1 MRAVVQ
7 RVLGAS
13 VRVDGDVVG
22 EIGQG
27 LVVLLGVADG
37 DGQSDVDSLAAK
49 LVGMRIFRGDGM
61 SGFDKSV
68 VDVGGSVLAISQF
81 TLHADVRKGRRP
93 SFTAA
98 ARPEVAEPLYESFV
112 QAVDR
117 LGIPVETG
125 VFGAMME
132 VSLVNDGPVTLVVET
147 ADGRVV

>member
-1 MRAVVQ
+1 
-7 RVLGAS
+7 
-13 VRVDGDVVG
+13 
-22 EIGQG
+22 
-27 LVVLLGVADG
+27 
-37 DGQSDVDSLAAK
+37 
-49 LVGMRIFRGDGM
+49 M